1 MINLSLGRHDFL
13 NAVEGF
19 ARGSPLRQHVWQEIV
34 YKSIPQMSDDDM
46 DFLWF
51 YMRRDIFKQ
60 YFYEL
65 NGKKNTHVGYEDFMH
80 ALAALHRG
88 NRYKITFRSEAD
100 NALHNA
106 LCYRFDGDDGP
117 WGAWC
122 CNIEGIP
129 LTSEFLEKNGF
140 KEEQH
145 QKDGTSEWYD
155 YYHYDLGINI
165 VYEVEENKFAA
176 YLDGKKLRE
185 IEYAH
190 ELQHILWAL
199 GLNEELKV

>member
-1 MINLSLGRHDFL
+1 MIKPEDLRIGDLVRVSQDCMFPKGTMCVVSDINPLKVFNDKKGVVSLSAI
-13 NAVEGF
+13 N
-19 ARGSPLRQHVWQEIV
+19 
-34 YKSIPQMSDDDM
+34 DD
-46 DFLWF
+46 
-51 YMRRDIFKQ
+51 
-60 YFYEL
+60 
-65 NGKKNTHVGYEDFMH
+65 
-80 ALAALHRG
+80 
-88 NRYKITFRSEAD
+88 
-100 NALHNA
+100 
-106 LCYRFDGDDGP
+106 DDGP

-122 CNIEGIP
+122 CNVEGI
-129 LTSEFLEKNGF
+129 LITSEILKKNGF

-185 IEYAH
+185 IEYVH

-199 GLNEELKV
+199 GLNAELKV

>member
-1 MINLSLGRHDFL
+1 MIKPEDIRIGDLVRTNCDCAFPKDTKCVVTDIRTGKTLKDKKGIVILS
-13 NAVEGF
+13 A
-19 ARGSPLRQHVWQEIV
+19 I
-34 YKSIPQMSDDDM
+34 YDD
-46 DFLWF
+46 
-51 YMRRDIFKQ
+51 
-60 YFYEL
+60 
-65 NGKKNTHVGYEDFMH
+65 
-80 ALAALHRG
+80 
-88 NRYKITFRSEAD
+88 
-100 NALHNA
+100 
-106 LCYRFDGDDGP
+106 DDGP

-145 QKDGTSEWYD
+145 QKEGSSEWYD
-155 YYHYDLGINI
+155 FYHYDLGINV

-185 IEYAH
+185 IQCAH

-199 GLNEELKV
+199 GLNAELKV

>member
-1 MINLSLGRHDFL
+1 MIKPEDLKIGDLVRVSRDCMFPKGTMCVVTDINPLKVFKDKKGVVSLS
-13 NAVEGF
+13 AI
-19 ARGSPLRQHVWQEIV
+19 A
-34 YKSIPQMSDDDM
+34 
-46 DFLWF
+46 
-51 YMRRDIFKQ
+51 
-60 YFYEL
+60 
-65 NGKKNTHVGYEDFMH
+65 
-80 ALAALHRG
+80 
-88 NRYKITFRSEAD
+88 
-100 NALHNA
+100 
-106 LCYRFDGDDGP
+106 DGDDGP

-165 VYEVEENKFAA
+165 VYEVEENKFVA

-185 IEYAH
+185 IQYAH

-199 GLNEELKV
+199 GLNAELKI